1 MRSFILCL
9 ISFLVMGSSFAITPE
24 RVEELNAEG
33 QRLLQAK
40 QVRVK
45 EINQIDT
52 RMVEIQGILKEHQL
66 EEKKNDTERDE

>member
-33 QRLLQAK
+33 QKLLQAK
-40 QVRVK
+40 QARVQ
-45 EINQIDT
+45 EISQIDT
-52 RMVEIQGILKEHQL
+52 RIVEIRGILKEHQL
-66 EEKKNDTERDE
+66 EESKKEDTK